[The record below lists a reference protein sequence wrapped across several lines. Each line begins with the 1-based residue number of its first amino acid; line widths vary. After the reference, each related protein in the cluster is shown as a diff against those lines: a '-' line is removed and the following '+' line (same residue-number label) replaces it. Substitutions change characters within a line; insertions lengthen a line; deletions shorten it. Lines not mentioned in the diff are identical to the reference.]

1 MILFELLENE
11 NHPAYQD
18 LSIDNLERQYDFLR
32 SIINAAIAVDR
43 PMVST
48 AIIKALN
55 THAISCLHVKAG
67 EYRPCPVEV
76 GSFKPPEHYRVPE
89 LMNTFVNDVN
99 HIWQSTDALALAT
112 HVLWRVNHI
121 HPFINGNG
129 RTARALCYYVV
140 CVKSGGLLKGSTTL
154 PELIRQN
161 RDEYVQLLRDS
172 DAAYAARD
180 QDYLVGLHAFVTRLL
195 GEQLQ
200 TAAQGGAPD
209 P

>member
-1 MILFELLENE
+1 MILFELVGTE

-43 PMVST
+43 PMMST

-55 THAISCLHVKAG
+55 THAISCLHVNAG

-76 GSFKPPEHYRVPE
+76 GPFKPPEHYRVPE
-89 LMNTFVNDVN
+89 LMNTFVNEMN
-99 HIWQSTDALALAT
+99 HIWQRADALVLAT
-112 HVLWRVNHI
+112 HVLWRVNYI

-140 CVKSGGLLKGSTTL
+140 CVKSGGLLKGSTAL

-172 DAAYAARD
+172 DAAFKDSD
-180 QDYLVGLHAFVTRLL
+180 QNYLVGLHAFIARLL
-195 GEQLQ
+195 EEQLQ
-200 TAAQGGAPD
+200 TATPN